1 MKRTTIPNEMEGTYV
16 HREINTK
23 AEIFPEMI
31 SLNTMGVVGSF
42 NQRALLC
49 ENADGIVQM
58 SNKLEHKKMNLHA
71 LVVVFDERGHACV
84 YDSHAQRGGK
94 GTKTKTDL
102 HRLMLAVVLAKALP
116 GLVNDLTWFYTSLI
130 RDEGDKDESKAP
142 LETMTTKAVWKLVPE
157 WLKKMHNEL
166 KCIRF

>member
-23 AEIFPEMI
+23 AEIFPEMV
-31 SLNTMGVVGSF
+31 SLDPMNAPRFLSSVANV
-42 NQRALLC
+42 C
-49 ENADGIVQM
+49 ENVDHAVAYSQ
-58 SNKLEHKKMNLHA
+58 KQEHKKMNLHA
-71 LVVVFDERGHACV
+71 LVVVFDERGHASV

-94 GTKTKTDL
+94 GTKAKTDL

-142 LETMTTKAVWKLVPE
+142 LESMTTKAVWKLVPE